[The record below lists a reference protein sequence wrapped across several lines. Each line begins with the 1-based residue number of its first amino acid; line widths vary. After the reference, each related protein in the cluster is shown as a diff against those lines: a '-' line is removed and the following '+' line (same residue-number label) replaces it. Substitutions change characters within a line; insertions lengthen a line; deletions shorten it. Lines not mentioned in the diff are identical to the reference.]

1 MEQATFRNLI
11 LRDVEAANAEEAIRK
26 VGQRFYDEGFVK
38 DTYIDAVVARE
49 KNYATGLQLADI
61 AVAMPHTDPQHVNR
75 PGVCIAQLKHPV
87 EFEHMG
93 DPDTKVQAEMLFM
106 MAIKNPDE
114 QVELLQKVLGVF
126 QQPEVVAAFQD
137 CGSVQNTVKSNL
149 LEGQMMKTC
158 NILCVC
164 GSGTVSSA
172 MVAGKLKER
181 LKEKG
186 WDAAMVEASP
196 NSISTEITGKKF
208 DLIACVSPVYEDFG
222 IPKVKAVG
230 MLTGLSEDKVVDDCL
245 KILEANA

>member
-114 QVELLQKVLGVF
+114 SSCCRRCSAYSSSRRSLLHSAQQK
-126 QQPEVVAAFQD
+126 
-137 CGSVQNTVKSNL
+137 
-149 LEGQMMKTC
+149 MKTSC
-158 NILCVC
+158 
-164 GSGTVSSA
+164 SR
-172 MVAGKLKER
+172 R
-181 LKEKG
+181 LR
-186 WDAAMVEASP
+186 
-196 NSISTEITGKKF
+196 STLVDYRTEVLFKTRLH
-208 DLIACVSPVYEDFG
+208 LIYWR
-222 IPKVKAVG
+222 VK
-230 MLTGLSEDKVVDDCL
+230 
-245 KILEANA
+245 

>member
-61 AVAMPHTDPQHVNR
+61 AVAMPHTDPQ
-75 PGVCIAQLKHPV
+75 LKHPV

-126 QQPEVVAAFQD
+126 QQPEVVAAF
-137 CGSVQNTVKSNL
+137 
-149 LEGQMMKTC
+149 
-158 NILCVC
+158 
-164 GSGTVSSA
+164 
-172 MVAGKLKER
+172 R
-181 LKEKG
+181 
-186 WDAAMVEASP
+186 AAKNEDELFEAAQKY
-196 NSISTEITGKKF
+196 IG
-208 DLIACVSPVYEDFG
+208 
-222 IPKVKAVG
+222 
-230 MLTGLSEDKVVDDCL
+230 
-245 KILEANA
+245 

>member
-1 MEQATFRNLI
+1 MFTREFVVKNPTGLHARPASQLAKLCKDIPDDIRLICEKGTINPENVIGILTAGLKKGSAIKIEVEGASEQESGASNRGIPGRLDRLRRKGEMKMEQATFRNLI

-126 QQPEVVAAFQD
+126 QQPEVVAAF
-137 CGSVQNTVKSNL
+137 
-149 LEGQMMKTC
+149 
-158 NILCVC
+158 
-164 GSGTVSSA
+164 
-172 MVAGKLKER
+172 R
-181 LKEKG
+181 
-186 WDAAMVEASP
+186 AAKNEDELFEAAQKY
-196 NSISTEITGKKF
+196 IG
-208 DLIACVSPVYEDFG
+208 
-222 IPKVKAVG
+222 
-230 MLTGLSEDKVVDDCL
+230 
-245 KILEANA
+245 

>member
-126 QQPEVVAAFQD
+126 QQPEV
-137 CGSVQNTVKSNL
+137 L
-149 LEGQMMKTC
+149 LHSAQQKMKTSC
-158 NILCVC
+158 
-164 GSGTVSSA
+164 SR
-172 MVAGKLKER
+172 R
-181 LKEKG
+181 LR
-186 WDAAMVEASP
+186 
-196 NSISTEITGKKF
+196 STLVDYRTAVLFKTRLN
-208 DLIACVSPVYEDFG
+208 LIYWRA
-222 IPKVKAVG
+222 K
-230 MLTGLSEDKVVDDCL
+230 
-245 KILEANA
+245 

>member
-106 MAIKNPDE
+106 M
-114 QVELLQKVLGVF
+114 QKVLGVF
-126 QQPEVVAAFQD
+126 QQPEVVAAF
-137 CGSVQNTVKSNL
+137 
-149 LEGQMMKTC
+149 
-158 NILCVC
+158 
-164 GSGTVSSA
+164 
-172 MVAGKLKER
+172 R
-181 LKEKG
+181 
-186 WDAAMVEASP
+186 AAKNEDELFEAAQKY
-196 NSISTEITGKKF
+196 IG
-208 DLIACVSPVYEDFG
+208 
-222 IPKVKAVG
+222 
-230 MLTGLSEDKVVDDCL
+230 
-245 KILEANA
+245 

>member
-114 QVELLQKVLGVF
+114 QVELLQKVLHSA
-126 QQPEVVAAFQD
+126 QQ
-137 CGSVQNTVKSNL
+137 K
-149 LEGQMMKTC
+149 MKTSC
-158 NILCVC
+158 
-164 GSGTVSSA
+164 SR
-172 MVAGKLKER
+172 R
-181 LKEKG
+181 LR
-186 WDAAMVEASP
+186 
-196 NSISTEITGKKF
+196 STLVNYRTAVLFKTRLN
-208 DLIACVSPVYEDFG
+208 LIYWR
-222 IPKVKAVG
+222 VK
-230 MLTGLSEDKVVDDCL
+230 
-245 KILEANA
+245 

>member
-1 MEQATFRNLI
+1 MFTSEFVVKNPTGLHARPASQMAKLCKDIPDDIRLICEKGTINPKNVIGILTAGLKKRFSNQNRGRRRQRAGIRCKDHGIPGRLDRLRRKGEMKMEQATFRNLI

-87 EFEHMG
+87 GFEHMG

-126 QQPEVVAAFQD
+126 QQPEVVAAF
-137 CGSVQNTVKSNL
+137 
-149 LEGQMMKTC
+149 
-158 NILCVC
+158 
-164 GSGTVSSA
+164 
-172 MVAGKLKER
+172 R
-181 LKEKG
+181 
-186 WDAAMVEASP
+186 AAKNEDELFEAAQKY
-196 NSISTEITGKKF
+196 IG
-208 DLIACVSPVYEDFG
+208 
-222 IPKVKAVG
+222 
-230 MLTGLSEDKVVDDCL
+230 
-245 KILEANA
+245 